1 MAPRYLQVSQR
12 DSRRDSTSI
21 ISPTGSPPKTA
32 LHGSPSTASDGI
44 SPRASPQTQ
53 FANWNN
59 NMGPRTPP
67 QPSSQPQHLATTTL
81 KVEGMTCGACT
92 SAVESGFTHVGG
104 VGSVSVSLVMERAI
118 VMHDASIISADQV
131 CEIIEDRGFDAT
143 LLSTDLP
150 APTLDDIVE
159 EESDQDTMGLGITSS
174 SSGLMTTTVSVGG
187 MTCGACTSAVEGAF
201 KSLAGIKSFNIS
213 LLSERA
219 VIEHDSKL
227 ISADTIAETIEDTGF
242 DASIVDS
249 KPSEPVRT
257 KMLPSARRQS
267 RKNDVL
273 FTTIVAIEGMTC
285 GACTSAVT
293 SGFNDVPGLLKFDI
307 SLLAERAVILHDPT
321 KLSPEKIVETIE
333 DCGFDAKV
341 LTSREEG
348 ASRSRRASST
358 VELKLFGL
366 QTAEA
371 ASALEATLKKRKGST
386 AVKIDFKTGRASVAY
401 DPTQTGLRAI
411 VESIEHEGLNALT
424 AENDDNNAQLES
436 LAKTKEIQEWSR
448 SFKISLLFAIPVFL
462 TTMIFPMFIKP
473 LDYGSIKLPLI
484 PGLWLGDVV
493 CLILTIPVQFGIGKR
508 FYRSAYKSLKHGS
521 PTMDVLVVLGTSAA
535 FFFSCAAMLVS
546 IFTSP
551 HSRPATTFD
560 TSTMLITFIMLGRFL
575 ENRAK
580 GQTSAA
586 LSRLM
591 SLAPSTALIYTDPIA
606 AQKAADEWD
615 GDNEKSEKNS
625 PSGALE
631 EKTVPTELLE
641 VGDVVILKPG
651 DKVPADG
658 TVIRGDSYVDE
669 SMVTGEAM
677 PILKTKGKN
686 LMAGTVNGAGR
697 LDFQVTRAGR
707 DTQLSQ
713 IVRLVQEAQTSRAP
727 IQRMADV
734 VAGYFVPIIITLG
747 LATFTAW
754 MILSHVLQTPPTIF
768 TKDTSGGPLMVCVK
782 LCIAVIVF
790 ACPCALGLAT
800 PTAVMVGT
808 GVGAEQGILIKGGAT
823 LETATKVTHIVLDKT
838 GTLTM
843 GKMSVSRS
851 DVQGGWTVD
860 AAKLRLWWTI
870 IGLAEMGSEHPIARA
885 ITSAAKSHLG
895 LGSDGTLDGS
905 VGDFVSTVGKGI
917 SASVEAAISPER
929 KRYNV
934 MIGNTSYLRSQGV
947 AVSDDADD
955 TNDYEA
961 SNDANSK
968 QQSAG
973 VTTIHTSIDGI
984 YTGPL
989 SLSDTLKPSAPAA
1002 ISALQRMGITC
1013 SIVTGDQAS
1022 TAYYVANL
1030 LNVPKHN
1037 VHAGVLPS
1045 GKREI
1050 VEELQARGIIV
1061 AMVGDGINDSPALA
1075 TADVGISL
1083 ASGTDVAIEAADV
1096 VLMRPDHLLDIPTSL
1111 ALSRAIFRR
1120 IKLNLIWACVYNFVG
1135 LPIAMGFF
1143 LPWGL
1148 SLPPMAAGAA
1158 MACSSVTV
1166 VVSSLLLKRWK
1177 PPRDIRNAAAKEVGE
1192 ADLFADVGTSVQ
1204 SRGVSDWMQ
1213 GLVGVV
1219 RGKRGDRNADRGAYV
1234 PLQRFEEV

>member
-1 MAPRYLQVSQR
+1 MAPQYLQVLQR
-12 DSRRDSTSI
+12 DSRRDNNTLISST
-21 ISPTGSPPKTA
+21 GPPPESA
-32 LHGSPSTASDGI
+32 PNGSPSTISSGI

-67 QPSSQPQHLATTTL
+67 QPSAQPQHLATTTL

-92 SAVESGFTHVGG
+92 SAVESGFKDVDG
-104 VGSVSVSLVMERAI
+104 VGSVSVSLVMERAVI
-118 VMHDASIISADQV
+118 MHDATKISPDQLR
-131 CEIIEDRGFDAT
+131 ETIEDRGFDAT
-143 LLSTDLP
+143 VLSTDLP
-150 APTLDDIVE
+150 ASTLDDIVE
-159 EESDQDTMGLGITSS
+159 EESDEDTMGLGITSA
-174 SSGLMTTTVSVGG
+174 SSGLTTTTLSVGG

-201 KSLAGIKSFNIS
+201 KGLPGIKSFNIS

-219 VIEHDSKL
+219 VIEHDPNL
-227 ISADTIAETIEDTGF
+227 ITADTIAETIEDTGF
-242 DASIVDS
+242 DASIVES
-249 KPSEPVRT
+249 KVSEPVRS
-257 KMLPSARRQS
+257 KMLSSTRKLS
-267 RKNDVL
+267 RKHDVL

-293 SGFNDVPGLLKFDI
+293 SGFDNVPGVMKFDI

-321 KLSPEKIVETIE
+321 KLTPEQIVEIIE
-333 DCGFDAKV
+333 DRGFDARM

-348 ASRSRRASST
+348 GPRSRRASST

-366 QTAEA
+366 QTPEA
-371 ASALEATLKKRKGST
+371 ASALEAALKQRKGST
-386 AVKIDFKTGRASVAY
+386 AVKIDFKTGRASIAY
-401 DPTQTGLRAI
+401 DPTQTGLRSI
-411 VESIEHEGLNALT
+411 VESIESEGLNALT

-448 SFKISLLFAIPVFL
+448 ALKVSLLFAVPVFF
-462 TTMIFPMFIKP
+462 TSMIFPMFIKP
-473 LDYGSIKLPLI
+473 LDYGSYKLPLI

-493 CLILTIPVQFGIGKR
+493 CLLLTIPVQFGIGKR

-546 IFTSP
+546 ILTPP
-551 HSRPATTFD
+551 HSRPGTTFD
-560 TSTMLITFIMLGRFL
+560 TSTMLITFILLGRFL

-615 GDNEKSEKNS
+615 GNEKSEKS
-625 PSGALE
+625 SSVGALE

-641 VGDVVILKPG
+641 VGDVVVLKPG

-658 TVIRGDSYVDE
+658 TVIRGDSYVNE

-686 LMAGTVNGAGR
+686 LMAGTVNGSGR

-754 MILSHVLQTPPTIF
+754 MILSHILQTPPTIF

-838 GTLTM
+838 GTLTK

-851 DVQGGWTVD
+851 DVQGGWTAD
-860 AAKLRLWWTI
+860 AATLRLYWTL

-885 ITSAAKSHLG
+885 VTSAAKAHLG

-929 KRYNV
+929 RRYNV
-934 MIGNTSYLRSQGV
+934 TIGNTSYLRSRGV
-947 AVSDDADD
+947 AVPEHADD
-955 TNDYEA
+955 TNDNERGK
-961 SNDANSK
+961 SVSVSPK

-973 VTTIHTSIDGI
+973 VTTIHTSIDNV

-1030 LNVPKHN
+1030 LGIPKSN

-1050 VEELQARGIIV
+1050 VEELQAQGIIV

-1075 TADVGISL
+1075 TANVGISL

-1096 VLMRPDHLLDIPTSL
+1096 VLMRPDHLLDIPSSL

-1120 IKLNLIWACVYNFVG
+1120 IKLNLIWACVYNAVG

-1177 PPRDIRNAAAKEVGE
+1177 PPRYIREAAAKEVGE
-1192 ADLFADVGTSVQ
+1192 ADMFADVDAMVQ
-1204 SRGVSDWMQ
+1204 SRGLIDKVL
-1213 GLVGVV
+1213 GLIKGRRADDKV
-1219 RGKRGDRNADRGAYV
+1219 DRGAYV